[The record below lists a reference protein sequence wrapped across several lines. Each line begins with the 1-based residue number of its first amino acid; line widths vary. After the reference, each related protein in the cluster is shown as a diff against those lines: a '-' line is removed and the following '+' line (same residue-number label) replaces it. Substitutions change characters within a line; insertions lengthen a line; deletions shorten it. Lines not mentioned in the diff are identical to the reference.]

1 MRALI
6 AGLSSK
12 NTYPVDFALVPVAIV
27 LIEISVFFTQ
37 LSSEVENNL
46 TNLVLLRSI
55 HTLSMLFIA
64 FWVSQLYKLLNK
76 TYASFGFL
84 AMTGVLVIALGD
96 LTHFYLASLFDI
108 ELVGFYRR
116 IGIILIQGS
125 LWFPAFLVIGGNR
138 HEIIHQFKEYEN
150 RLIIATRGRSRASD
164 EFKDLQVA
172 LQDRI
177 RKEFR
182 ESCEVITSAVAKI
195 AAAGG
200 TLAEQYAAMKPHL
213 VGESLRRLSR
223 GLDDSRSDSSV
234 QKSLQRNRNSLYL
247 FVQQFR
253 ILSASI
259 ARSAP
264 LGVRS
269 YAFALIALVTPPYIN
284 FYSLIEFLISYPI
297 LVIMVFATSRL
308 IVKTQSSKSSSAL
321 RNASILVFITGLLPF
336 IFNSIGQAIYHDP
349 QTQFPI
355 YITAVILPLVYF
367 LVIKLLQVLRPSAL
381 NLIRNDELAAS
392 DSLQG
397 KVRDVIKEEF
407 TKNFSHEWAVFIHG
421 KVLTRLAAT
430 SLKLDAAASANDAKT
445 YEETVESLLSLLRNP
460 DADFDDEFKDLQSE
474 IASRLDPWRGLLHI
488 DLHIDPEIASLNNSR
503 VRELGE
509 VVEELISNSIRHGKA
524 KRIDLKVLSSGV
536 NEVEVIAID
545 NAVIPPRDLKDKS
558 GLGTRI
564 FNLAS
569 DGRWSIV
576 RKGAS
581 TEFRLTMGIK
591 S

>member
-6 AGLSSK
+6 ADLGMK
-12 NTYPVDFALVPVAIV
+12 KTYPVDFALVPVAIV

-37 LSSEVENNL
+37 LSSEVDNNL
-46 TNLVLLRSI
+46 TNLFLLRSI

-64 FWVSQLYKLLNK
+64 YWVSQIYKVMNK
-76 TYASFGFL
+76 THASFGFL

-96 LTHFYLASLFDI
+96 LTHFYLANLFDI

-116 IGIILIQGS
+116 FGIILIQGS

-138 HEIIHQFKEYEN
+138 HEIFHQFKEYEN

-164 EFKDLQVA
+164 EFRDLQIN

-182 ESCEVITSAVAKI
+182 ESCEVITSAVTKI
-195 AAAGG
+195 TAAGG
-200 TLAEQYAAMKPHL
+200 TLAEQYSAMRPHL
-213 VGESLRRLSR
+213 AGESLRRLSR
-223 GLDDSRSDSSV
+223 ELDDSRLDSSV

-247 FVQQFR
+247 FVQQFQ
-253 ILSASI
+253 ILSDSI

-269 YAFALIALVTPPYIN
+269 YAFVLIALVTPPYIN
-284 FYSLIEFLISYPI
+284 FYSLIEFLISYPV
-297 LVIMVFATSRL
+297 LVIIVFVISRL
-308 IVKTQSSKSSSAL
+308 IVKTQSGKSSSAM
-321 RNASILVFITGLLPF
+321 RRASILVFITGLLPF

-381 NLIRNDELAAS
+381 NLIRNDQLAAS
-392 DSLQG
+392 DALQG
-397 KVRDVIKEEF
+397 KVRDVIKVEF
-407 TKNFSHEWAVFIHG
+407 TKNFAHEWAVFIHG

-430 SLKLDAAASANDAKT
+430 SLKLDAAASENDRKT
-445 YEETVESLLSLLRNP
+445 YEETVESLLTLLRNP
-460 DADFDDEFKDLQSE
+460 DADFDVESKDLQQE

-488 DLHIDPEIASLNNSR
+488 TLHIDQEIASLNNSR

-524 KRIDLKVLSSGV
+524 KNIDLKVYSAGV
-536 NEVEVIAID
+536 NEVEIIAVD
-545 NAVIPPRDLKDKS
+545 DATIPPGDLREKS

-569 DGRWSIV
+569 DGRWSLT
-576 RKGAS
+576 RKGSS

>member
-1 MRALI
+1 
-6 AGLSSK
+6 
-12 NTYPVDFALVPVAIV
+12 
-27 LIEISVFFTQ
+27 
-37 LSSEVENNL
+37 
-46 TNLVLLRSI
+46 
-55 HTLSMLFIA
+55 
-64 FWVSQLYKLLNK
+64 
-76 TYASFGFL
+76 
-84 AMTGVLVIALGD
+84 
-96 LTHFYLASLFDI
+96 
-108 ELVGFYRR
+108 
-116 IGIILIQGS
+116 
-125 LWFPAFLVIGGNR
+125 
-138 HEIIHQFKEYEN
+138 
-150 RLIIATRGRSRASD
+150 
-164 EFKDLQVA
+164 
-172 LQDRI
+172 
-177 RKEFR
+177 
-182 ESCEVITSAVAKI
+182 
-195 AAAGG
+195 
-200 TLAEQYAAMKPHL
+200 
-213 VGESLRRLSR
+213 
-223 GLDDSRSDSSV
+223 
-234 QKSLQRNRNSLYL
+234 
-247 FVQQFR
+247 
-253 ILSASI
+253 
-259 ARSAP
+259 
-264 LGVRS
+264 
-269 YAFALIALVTPPYIN
+269 
-284 FYSLIEFLISYPI
+284 
-297 LVIMVFATSRL
+297 
-308 IVKTQSSKSSSAL
+308 
-321 RNASILVFITGLLPF
+321 
-336 IFNSIGQAIYHDP
+336 
-349 QTQFPI
+349 
-355 YITAVILPLVYF
+355 VYF

-460 DADFDDEFKDLQSE
+460 DADFEDEFKDLQSE

-488 DLHIDPEIASLNNSR
+488 DLHIDQGIASLNNSR

-536 NEVEVIAID
+536 NEVEIIAID
-545 NAVIPPRDLKDKS
+545 DAVIPPRDLKEKS

>member
-6 AGLSSK
+6 ADFGVK
-12 NTYPVDFALVPVAIV
+12 KTYPVDFALVPVAII

-46 TNLVLLRSI
+46 TNLILLRSI

-76 TYASFGFL
+76 TYASFSFL
-84 AMTGVLVIALGD
+84 ALTGVLVIALGD

-150 RLIIATRGRSRASD
+150 RLIIATRGRSRASE
-164 EFKDLQVA
+164 EFKNLQIA

-177 RKEFR
+177 RNEFC
-182 ESCEVITSAVAKI
+182 ESCEVITNSIAKI
-195 AAAGG
+195 TASGG
-200 TLAEQYAAMKPHL
+200 SLSEQYAAMKPHL

-381 NLIRNDELAAS
+381 NLIRNDELSAS
-392 DSLQG
+392 DTLQG

-488 DLHIDPEIASLNNSR
+488 DLHIDQEIASLNNAR

-536 NEVEVIAID
+536 NEVEIIAID
-545 NAVIPPRDLKDKS
+545 DAVIPPRDLKEKS

-576 RKGAS
+576 RKGFS

>member
-6 AGLSSK
+6 AGLGSK
-12 NTYPVDFALVPVAIV
+12 NTYPVDFALVPVAII

-76 TYASFGFL
+76 NYASFGFL

-96 LTHFYLASLFDI
+96 LTHFYLASLFNI

-150 RLIIATRGRSRASD
+150 RLITATRGRSRASD

-182 ESCEVITSAVAKI
+182 ESCEVITNSIAKI
-195 AAAGG
+195 TASGG
-200 TLAEQYAAMKPHL
+200 SLSEQSAAMRPHL
-213 VGESLRRLSR
+213 TGESLRRLSR
-223 GLDDSRSDSSV
+223 ELDDSRSDSSV

-297 LVIMVFATSRL
+297 LVIVVFVTSRL
-308 IVKTQSSKSSSAL
+308 IVKAQSGKSSSAL
-321 RNASILVFITGLLPF
+321 RNASILVFATGLLPF

-349 QTQFPI
+349 QTHFPI

-367 LVIKLLQVLRPSAL
+367 FVINLLQVLRPSAL

-392 DSLQG
+392 DTLQS
-397 KVRDVIKEEF
+397 KVREVIKEEF
-407 TKNFSHEWAVFIHG
+407 TKNFSHDWAVFIHG

-430 SLKLDAAASANDAKT
+430 SLKLDAAASVNDVKT
-445 YEETVESLLSLLRNP
+445 YKETVESLLSLLRNP
-460 DADFDDEFKDLQSE
+460 DADFDDESKDLQRE

-488 DLHIDPEIASLNNSR
+488 DLHIDQEIASLNNIR

-524 KRIDLKVLSSGV
+524 KRIDLKVLSLGR
-536 NEVEVIAID
+536 NEVEIIAVDDATIS
-545 NAVIPPRDLKDKS
+545 PGGLKEKS

-569 DGRWSIV
+569 DGRWSLT
-576 RKGAS
+576 RRGSS

>member
-6 AGLSSK
+6 ADLGVK
-12 NTYPVDFALVPVAIV
+12 KTYPVDFALVPVAII

-37 LSSEVENNL
+37 LPSEAENNL

-64 FWVSQLYKLLNK
+64 YWVSQIYKFLKK
-76 TYASFGFL
+76 THASFGFL
-84 AMTGVLVIALGD
+84 AITGVLVIALGD
-96 LTHFYLASLFDI
+96 LTHFYLATLFDI

-116 IGIILIQGS
+116 FGIILIQGS

-138 HEIIHQFKEYEN
+138 HEIFHQFKEYEN

-164 EFKDLQVA
+164 EFKELQVN

-182 ESCEVITSAVAKI
+182 ESCQVITSAVTKI
-195 AAAGG
+195 TAAGG
-200 TLAEQYAAMKPHL
+200 TLAEQYSAMRPHL
-213 VGESLRRLSR
+213 AGESLRRLSR
-223 GLDDSRSDSSV
+223 ELDDSRLDSSV
-234 QKSLQRNRNSLYL
+234 QKSLQRNRNSSYL
-247 FVQQFR
+247 FVQQFQ
-253 ILSASI
+253 ILSDSI

-264 LGVRS
+264 LGARS
-269 YAFALIALVTPPYIN
+269 YAFVLIALVTPPYIN
-284 FYSLIEFLISYPI
+284 FYSLIEFLISYPV
-297 LVIMVFATSRL
+297 LVIMVFVTSRL
-308 IVKTQSSKSSSAL
+308 IVKTQSRRSTSAL
-321 RNASILVFITGLLPF
+321 RKASILVFIMGLLPF
-336 IFNSIGQAIYHDP
+336 IFNTIGQVIYHDP

-381 NLIRNDELAAS
+381 NLIRNDQLAAS
-392 DSLQG
+392 DALQG

-407 TKNFSHEWAVFIHG
+407 TKNLSHEWAVFIHG

-430 SLKLDAAASANDAKT
+430 SLKLDAAASKNDATT
-445 YEETVESLLSLLRNP
+445 YTETVESLLILLRNP
-460 DADFDDEFKDLQSE
+460 DADFEDELRDLRSE
-474 IASRLDPWRGLLHI
+474 ITSRLDPWRGLLHI
-488 DLHIDPEIASLNNSR
+488 NLHIDQEIASLNNSR

-524 KRIDLKVLSSGV
+524 REIDLKVLCAGPKD
-536 NEVEVIAID
+536 VEIIAID
-545 NAVIPPRDLKDKS
+545 DATISPRDLKEKS

-569 DGRWSIV
+569 DGRWSLT
-576 RKGAS
+576 RRDSS
-581 TEFRLTMGIK
+581 TEFRLIMGIQE
-591 S
+591 

>member
-1 MRALI
+1 
-6 AGLSSK
+6 
-12 NTYPVDFALVPVAIV
+12 
-27 LIEISVFFTQ
+27 
-37 LSSEVENNL
+37 
-46 TNLVLLRSI
+46 
-55 HTLSMLFIA
+55 MLFIA

-195 AAAGG
+195 TTSGG
-200 TLAEQYAAMKPHL
+200 SLSEQYAAMKPHL

-259 ARSAP
+259 TRSAP

-297 LVIMVFATSRL
+297 LVIVVFVTSRL
-308 IVKTQSSKSSSAL
+308 IVKTQSSKSANAL

-355 YITAVILPLVYF
+355 YITAVVLPLVYF

-392 DSLQG
+392 DTLQG
-397 KVRDVIKEEF
+397 KVREVIKEEF

-430 SLKLDAAASANDAKT
+430 SLKLDAAASVNDAKT

-488 DLHIDPEIASLNNSR
+488 DLHIDQEIASLNNIR

-524 KRIDLKVLSSGV
+524 KRIDLKVLSSGR
-536 NEVEVIAID
+536 NEVEIIAVDDATIS
-545 NAVIPPRDLKDKS
+545 PGGLKEKS

-569 DGRWSIV
+569 DGRWSLT
-576 RKGAS
+576 RKGSS